1 MWETNLNEQLE
12 NILQDRG
19 LEITQD
25 WSTRIQHLLPA
36 GQIAASQGLAEQ
48 LLVVLKS
55 YFLEEDM
62 EGAVYQCEKAA
73 KQFFPMSYDA
83 AKILINAL
91 LISRYILL
99 AVMAQ
104 HGSQSFN
111 SLEAFGQLNDA
122 FEPLIRAI
130 NFRLKA
136 RKENIKELLP
146 KDFAR
151 ASELGLLTVDFAGI
165 GLFML
170 DKDFN
175 FIYWSNGMAR
185 IYDIPEKDVLGQNFV
200 AKFPAFKKE
209 KIVLEALEK
218 AIAGGEESELL
229 AAKHKSVHKGE
240 RIIDFKVA
248 PLWNSQ
254 SQIVGASVLVHD
266 ITERRQDELALR
278 KYEQYFENIL
288 NDAADAIIILNEHD
302 NIVMWNK
309 AAESLYGWTKE
320 EVAGNSVSVIVPDD
334 AKSREEIEW
343 INQQVRQKGYIRNY
357 RTRRLTRTGKKI
369 LIDITRTAIE
379 NEKGEYVGSSVISR
393 DITQQE
399 QLRDQL
405 IHSEKL
411 SAVGTLA
418 AGIAHEIG
426 SPLTAISSITQL
438 LKAKSTDAYFIER
451 ISLIQQSID
460 RIARTVRTLVDFSKP
475 IAQKIER
482 IYINSVIEQ
491 VVHIVKYD
499 RRLKYLEVITDLQ
512 ADVPQIEASFDQ
524 LLQVFINLCLNA
536 ADAMEGKKDGRLTI
550 KTWSNEEFV
559 LASVSDNGSGIA
571 QEHLPH
577 IFEPF
582 FTTKAEGKGTG
593 LGLWVSYNIIKAFS
607 GKIEVESQAG
617 EGTAFTLAIPIDR
630 KHEN

>member
-1 MWETNLNEQLE
+1 MV
-12 NILQDRG
+12 G
-19 LEITQD
+19 L
-25 WSTRIQHLLPA
+25 R
-36 GQIAASQGLAEQ
+36 
-48 LLVVLKS
+48 S
-55 YFLEEDM
+55 YFLEEDL

-73 KQFFPMSYDA
+73 TQFFPMSYDA
-83 AKILINAL
+83 ARVLINAL

-99 AVMAQ
+99 ASMAR

-111 SLEAFGQLNDA
+111 SLETFSQLNDA

-130 NFRLKA
+130 NYRLKA
-136 RKENIKELLP
+136 RSENIKELLP

-151 ASELGLLTVDFAGI
+151 ASELGMLTVDFAGI

-170 DKDFN
+170 DRDFN
-175 FIYWSNGMAR
+175 FIFWSNGMAR
-185 IYDIPEKDVLGQNFV
+185 MYDIAEKDVLGQNFV

-209 KIVLEALEK
+209 KIVLEALEN
-218 AIAGGEESELL
+218 AIADGKESELL
-229 AAKHKSVHKGE
+229 AVKHKSIHRGE

-248 PLWNSQ
+248 PLWNPQ
-254 SQIVGASVLVHD
+254 RQIIGASVLVHD

-288 NDAADAIIILNEHD
+288 NDAADAIIILDENDH
-302 NIVMWNK
+302 IVMWNK
-309 AAESLYGWTKE
+309 AAESLYGWTE
-320 EVAGNSVSVIVPDD
+320 DEVMGKSVAVIVPDD

-343 INQQVRQKGYIRNY
+343 ISQQVRHHGYIRNH
-357 RTRRLTRTGKKI
+357 RTQRLTRTGKQI
-369 LIDITRTAIE
+369 LIDVTRTAIK
-379 NEKGEYVGSSVISR
+379 NEKGEYIGSSVISR

-438 LKAKSTDAYFIER
+438 LKAKSTDSYFIER

-499 RRLKYLEVITDLQ
+499 RRLKYHEVTPELT

-536 ADAMEGKKDGRLTI
+536 ADAMEGKRDGRLII
-550 KTWSNEEFV
+550 KTWSNEDFV
-559 LASVSDNGSGIA
+559 MASVSDNGSGISA
-571 QEHLPH
+571 EHLPH

-582 FTTKAEGKGTG
+582 FTTKPEGKGTG
-593 LGLWVSYNIIKAFS
+593 LGLWVSYNIIKSFS
-607 GKIEVESQAG
+607 GKIEVESKPG
-617 EGTAFTLAIPIDR
+617 VGTTFTIAIPIDR
-630 KHEN
+630 MGE